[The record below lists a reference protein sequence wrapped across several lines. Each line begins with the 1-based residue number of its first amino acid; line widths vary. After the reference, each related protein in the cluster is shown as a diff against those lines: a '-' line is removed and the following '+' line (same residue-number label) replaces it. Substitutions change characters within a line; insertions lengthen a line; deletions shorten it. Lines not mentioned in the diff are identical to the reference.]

1 MPPPVPPSSSL
12 PSSPVPSLD
21 QETELLAEEQSQTE
35 WSWGAQSGHGKM
47 QKRGTSCCREK
58 WRSFLFCF
66 FFSTMGRLTVGA
78 KGARAPKYRSGQ
90 SLLLLRACPPQPPT
104 ASGGA
109 RGSAAGPGPQWGWRS
124 STGWREQSWHPIR
137 SLSSTG
143 AGAAQ
148 DLEAAPTMQGV
159 AGIRV
164 DSPITTKTDGTWD
177 LSSPPGIFCI
187 LY

>member
-1 MPPPVPPSSSL
+1 MKVRSSEWAWE
-12 PSSPVPSLD
+12 D
-21 QETELLAEEQSQTE
+21 AEKRNQLLQREMEEV
-35 WSWGAQSGHGKM
+35 
-47 QKRGTSCCREK
+47 
-58 WRSFLFCF
+58 F
-66 FFSTMGRLTVGA
+66 FFFFFFFLTMGSLTVGA

-90 SLLLLRACPPQPPT
+90 SSLLLRACPPQPPT

-109 RGSAAGPGPQWGWRS
+109 RGSAAGPGPQWGRRS

-148 DLEAAPTMQGV
+148 DLEAAPTVQGV

-164 DSPITTKTDGTWD
+164 DSPMATKIDGTWD